1 MEWLILDGESRVT
14 LVAKLVSVHEVWV
27 ATSRTRD
34 QARPVLT
41 VPIAPAIHALP
52 NS

>member
-14 LVAKLVSVHEVWV
+14 LVAKRASVHEVWV

-34 QARPVLT
+34 PDRY
-41 VPIAPAIHALP
+41 
-52 NS
+52 